1 MTRSYRREAW
11 LMGVAI
17 IGQHFMIVQAAGY
30 PVTLGLL
37 VGVPLIL
44 LLSRGGYAHRLIL
57 ALCAVVALTASAALV
72 TGMEGSDP
80 LSFLRTLAL
89 FVLAV
94 IVLVAGSAGLDP
106 GFIRSTAFSTAISV
120 TLLLVVGLSV
130 LQVAVGTLGSEAF
143 FNVFGRFQY
152 LYEYQPYL
160 QFNPIPRAQGF
171 FLEPSYDAFVIGT
184 LTLISLLTG
193 RHFRGTIAVGILGI
207 LMSRSATGLLLLLI
221 IGVVVA
227 LRSRPGASIVV
238 LSGLAVV
245 GIASGT
251 YLQARLESF
260 STSGSS
266 TNYRLVA
273 PLQVLGD
280 TLLHTPIGH
289 ALGSVSNILLGYDL
303 YNGAELGT
311 SLDNGLYV
319 LVFYFGWI
327 GVVLI
332 AALAVMA
339 LRAMLRSGRSTLGSR
354 GAAVALRHPI
364 LLRRHHAARVRRH
377 DRPPHRDARR
387 PERKPGRSPCR
398 SPLRRSCPSSW
409 SPSGT
414 CRGSAARSDR
424 CASSSMTRATRSR
437 SSSST
442 AAQGRG
448 STTS

>member
-1 MTRSYRREAW
+1 MAI
-11 LMGVAI
+11 AI
-17 IGQHFMIVQAAGY
+17 IGQHFMIVRAAGY
-30 PVTLGLL
+30 PVTLGLV
-37 VGVPLIL
+37 VGVPLLL
-44 LLSRGGYAHRLIL
+44 LLSRGGYALRLIL
-57 ALCAVVALTASAALV
+57 GLCAVIALTSSSALV

-89 FVLAV
+89 FILAV
-94 IVLVAGSAGLDP
+94 IVLLASSRGLDRD
-106 GFIRSTAFSTAISV
+106 FIRSSAFSTSISV
-120 TLLLVVGLSV
+120 TLTVVVALSV
-130 LQVAVGTLGSEAF
+130 LQVAAGALGSEAF
-143 FNVFGRFQY
+143 FNVFGPFQY

-184 LTLISLLTG
+184 LTMISLLTG
-193 RHFRGTIAVGILGI
+193 RHFRGTVAVGILGI

-245 GIASGT
+245 GIASGP
-251 YLQARLESF
+251 YLQTRLESF

-273 PLQVLGD
+273 PLKVLGD

-289 ALGSVSNILLGYDL
+289 PLGSVSNILLGYDL

-327 GVVLI
+327 GIVLI
-332 AALAVMA
+332 AALAVA
-339 LRAMLRSGRSTLGSR
+339 AVRASLRRGRSTWGAVAPLWLFGTLFFSGGIMLPEYAVTTSLLIATLVARNESLVAPHAGNSSAPVRHRGHVPRPR
-354 GAAVALRHPI
+354 GAEQH
-364 LLRRHHAARVRRH
+364 ARVGAIS
-377 DRPPHRDARR
+377 RP
-387 PERKPGRSPCR
+387 
-398 SPLRRSCPSSW
+398 
-409 SPSGT
+409 
-414 CRGSAARSDR
+414 
-424 CASSSMTRATRSR
+424 
-437 SSSST
+437 
-442 AAQGRG
+442 
-448 STTS
+448 

>member
-1 MTRSYRREAW
+1 MTRTYRREAW
-11 LMGVAI
+11 LMAIAI

-30 PVTLGLL
+30 PVTLGLV

-44 LLSRGGYAHRLIL
+44 LLSRGGYASRMIL
-57 ALCAVVALTASAALV
+57 ALCAVVALTASSALI
-72 TGMEGSDP
+72 TGLEGSDP

-94 IVLVAGSAGLDP
+94 IVMVAGSAGLDP
-106 GFIRSTAFSTAISV
+106 AFTRSTAFSTAISA
-120 TLLLVVGLSV
+120 TLLIVVGLSV
-130 LQVAVGTLGSEAF
+130 LQVAAGTLGSEAF

-160 QFNPIPRAQGF
+160 QFNPVPRAQGF

-184 LTLISLLTG
+184 LTLMSLLTG

-227 LRSRPGASIVV
+227 VRSRPAVSVVV
-238 LSGLAVV
+238 LLGLSVV
-245 GIASGT
+245 GVASGT
-251 YLQARLESF
+251 YLQERLESF

-280 TLLHTPIGH
+280 TLLHTPVGH
-289 ALGSVSNILLGYDL
+289 ALGSVSKILLGYDL

-327 GVVLI
+327 GIVLI
-332 AALAVMA
+332 AVLAIVA
-339 LRAMLRSGRSTLGSR
+339 LRTMLRSGRSAWGAVAPLWLFGTLFFSGGIMLPEYAVMTALLIATLVAHNESKDLPHAGTPSAPVRGRGHVPGPPGSR
-354 GAAVALRHPI
+354 EHARVGP
-364 LLRRHHAARVRRH
+364 AAR
-377 DRPPHRDARR
+377 P
-387 PERKPGRSPCR
+387 
-398 SPLRRSCPSSW
+398 
-409 SPSGT
+409 
-414 CRGSAARSDR
+414 
-424 CASSSMTRATRSR
+424 
-437 SSSST
+437 
-442 AAQGRG
+442 
-448 STTS
+448 

>member
-11 LMGVAI
+11 LMGVAV

-30 PVTLGLL
+30 PVTLGLV

-44 LLSRGGYAHRLIL
+44 LLSRGGYARRLVL

-89 FVLAV
+89 FILAV
-94 IVLVAGSAGLDP
+94 IVIVAGSAGLDP
-106 GFIRSTAFSTAISV
+106 GFVGSTAFSTAISAM
-120 TLLLVVGLSV
+120 LLIVVGLSV
-130 LQVAVGTLGSEAF
+130 LQVAAGTLGSEAF

-193 RHFRGTIAVGILGI
+193 RHFRGTIAVGILGV

-245 GIASGT
+245 GVASGT
-251 YLQARLESF
+251 YLQTRLESF

-327 GVVLI
+327 GLVLI
-332 AALAVMA
+332 AALAVLA
-339 LRAMLRSGRSTLGSR
+339 IRGMLRSRRSTW
-354 GAAVALRHPI
+354 GAVTPLWLFGTLFFSGGIMLPEYAVMTALLIATLVACNESLVAP
-364 LLRRHHAARVRRH
+364 HAGTPTAPVRRRGH
-377 DRPPHRDARR
+377 LPGPAGARQHAPVGAPARP
-387 PERKPGRSPCR
+387 
-398 SPLRRSCPSSW
+398 
-409 SPSGT
+409 
-414 CRGSAARSDR
+414 
-424 CASSSMTRATRSR
+424 
-437 SSSST
+437 
-442 AAQGRG
+442 
-448 STTS
+448 

>member
-1 MTRSYRREAW
+1 MTRGYRREAW
-11 LMGVAI
+11 LMGIAI

-30 PVTLGLL
+30 PVTLGLV

-44 LLSRGGYAHRLIL
+44 VLSRGGYASRLIL
-57 ALCAVVALTASAALV
+57 ALCAVVALTASAALM

-89 FVLAV
+89 FILAV
-94 IVLVAGSAGLDP
+94 IVIVAGSSGLDP
-106 GFIRSTAFSTAISV
+106 GFIGSRAFSTAISV

-130 LQVAVGTLGSEAF
+130 LQVAAGTLGSEAF

-152 LYEYQPYL
+152 LYQYQPYL
-160 QFNPIPRAQGF
+160 QFNPVPRAQGF

-193 RHFRGTIAVGILGI
+193 RHFRGTIAVGILGV

-245 GIASGT
+245 GVASGT
-251 YLQARLESF
+251 YLQSRLESF

-327 GVVLI
+327 GLVLI

-339 LRAMLRSGRSTLGSR
+339 LRAMLRSGRSTWG
-354 GAAVALRHPI
+354 AVAPLWLFGTLFFSGGIMLPEYAVMTA
-364 LLRRHHAARVRRH
+364 LLIATLVACNESLVAPHAGTPSAPVRRRGH
-377 DRPPHRDARR
+377 LPGPAGARQHAPVGAPARP
-387 PERKPGRSPCR
+387 
-398 SPLRRSCPSSW
+398 
-409 SPSGT
+409 
-414 CRGSAARSDR
+414 
-424 CASSSMTRATRSR
+424 
-437 SSSST
+437 
-442 AAQGRG
+442 
-448 STTS
+448 